1 MSDIDCLCLEDSEAL
16 AYVAHV
22 VDVAVVDADDQALH
36 RRHIRLELRK
46 AFEPLHDR
54 AEALEH
60 AAHQVVLLGLEL
72 IDALALFGHVVHDLV
87 QVGVYRSSEFGK
99 VSG

>member
-1 MSDIDCLCLEDSEAL
+1 MSDIDCLCFEDAEPMP
-16 AYVAHV
+16 YVSHV

-36 RRHIRLELRK
+36 RRDVGLELRE

-54 AEALEH
+54 SESLEH
-60 AAHQVVLLGLEL
+60 AAHKVVLLDLEL
-72 IDALALFGHVVHDLV
+72 IDALALLGHVVHDLV